1 MFRWAGS
8 GSNLHPTVEDRFAN
22 PASGPGLVAGYTY
35 PTDCGC
41 PGPNRPDAL
50 TKVASPDAQNVAFY
64 PLFSGVTD
72 VAGVARMSEAD
83 PITDKDRSK
92 ALAYGFSV
100 QYVRKTGIPT
110 NASNYVHSGVEERMQ
125 VLYKFLTSCR
135 GARTGASADSGK
147 CWPCPT
153 SVNLTGNWANV
164 FGFQTS
170 TYGPLY
176 PIQDHNLATGVEPGP
191 GVPRVGDQLR
201 QNRPNPFNPATTIPF
216 TTAAAGPVVVRIFD
230 AGGRLVRS
238 IDLGRLPAGEHVTR
252 WDGRLQDGETAA
264 SGVYFYRIEFPGGG
278 VSSRKMI
285 LLR

>member
-1 MFRWAGS
+1 M
-8 GSNLHPTVEDRFAN
+8 
-22 PASGPGLVAGYTY
+22 
-35 PTDCGC
+35 
-41 PGPNRPDAL
+41 
-50 TKVASPDAQNVAFY
+50 
-64 PLFSGVTD
+64 
-72 VAGVARMSEAD
+72 
-83 PITDKDRSK
+83 
-92 ALAYGFSV
+92 
-100 QYVRKTGIPT
+100 
-110 NASNYVHSGVEERMQ
+110 
-125 VLYKFLTSCR
+125 
-135 GARTGASADSGK
+135 
-147 CWPCPT
+147 
-153 SVNLTGNWANV
+153 